1 MVVHGLNTSSMEGV
15 KMEILDRL
23 ENAIETLL
31 EQNRQLKADNDSL
44 QIEKKRWKKD
54 RDHLLEEIDRILKR
68 LDSVTLEES

>member
-1 MVVHGLNTSSMEGV
+1 
-15 KMEILDRL
+15 MEILDRL